1 MRCLKMKSFVF
12 ISPEEHF
19 AEVVKEAFDHRQVKS
34 QPHIQAYLVQLLKFY
49 LDSRNL
55 HGPVFEESSENPPET
70 FAEMYLQAIN
80 AETTKK
86 KELMRAVAE
95 RTLYLTGFFS
105 DSFQRKIV
113 DIDYYVEIGSAAY
126 SNLSSWTKQDTLA
139 TVYATFSKR
148 FQDYVE
154 VLNYVSEKSQIQADQ
169 NVLRLY
175 DRYLRTGSDLAREK
189 LTELGVVTLPKEQL
203 KLSKA

>member
-1 MRCLKMKSFVF
+1 MKSFVF

-19 AEVVKEAFDHRQVKS
+19 SEVVKEACTQRHVKT
-34 QPHIQAYLVQLLKFY
+34 QPQIEAYLVQLLKYY
-49 LDSRNL
+49 LDSKNL
-55 HGPVFEESSENPPET
+55 HRPPQEDSTEKPAQT
-70 FAEMYLQAIN
+70 FAEMYLQAVN
-80 AETTKK
+80 SETTKK
-86 KELMRAVAE
+86 KELMRTLAD
-95 RTLYLTGFFS
+95 RSLYLTGFFS
-105 DSFQRKIV
+105 DYFQRKIV

-126 SNLSSWTKQDTLA
+126 QNLSTLTKEDTLSL
-139 TVYATFSKR
+139 VYSTFSKR
-148 FQDYVE
+148 FYEYVE
-154 VLNYVSEKSQIQADQ
+154 VLNYISEKSLIQSDQ

>member
-1 MRCLKMKSFVF
+1 MKSFVF

-19 AEVVKEAFDHRQVKS
+19 AEVVKEACAQRQVKS
-34 QPHIQAYLVQLLKFY
+34 QPHIQAYLVQLLKYY

-55 HGPVFEESSENPPET
+55 HGPVVEENSREKPPQT

-80 AETTKK
+80 SEMTKK

-95 RTLYLTGFFS
+95 RSLYLTGFFS

-126 SNLSSWTKQDTLA
+126 SNLSSWTKEDTLA
-139 TVYATFSKR
+139 TVYKTFSKR
-148 FQDYVE
+148 FHDYVE
-154 VLNYVSEKSQIQADQ
+154 VLNYVSEKAQIQADQ

>member
-1 MRCLKMKSFVF
+1 MKSFVF

-19 AEVVKEAFDHRQVKS
+19 TEVVKEACAQRHVKT
-34 QPHIQAYLVQLLKFY
+34 QPHIEAYLVQLLKHY

-55 HGPVFEESSENPPET
+55 HQPMADDTVERPPQT

-80 AETTKK
+80 SETKK
-86 KELMRAVAE
+86 KELMRTLAD
-95 RTLYLTGFFS
+95 RSLYLTGFFS
-105 DSFQRKIV
+105 DYFQRKIV

-126 SNLSSWTKQDTLA
+126 QNLSTWTREDSLSA
-139 TVYATFSKR
+139 VYATFSKR
-148 FQDYVE
+148 FQEYVE
-154 VLNYVSEKSQIQADQ
+154 VLNYISEKSLIQSDQ

>member
-1 MRCLKMKSFVF
+1 MKSFVF

-19 AEVVKEAFDHRQVKS
+19 SEVVKEACAQRHVKT
-34 QPHIQAYLVQLLKFY
+34 QPQIEVYLVQLLKHY

-55 HGPVFEESSENPPET
+55 HHSIEQDSTEKPVET
-70 FAEMYLQAIN
+70 FAEMYLQAMN

-86 KELMRAVAE
+86 KEMMRTLADKS
-95 RTLYLTGFFS
+95 LYLTGFFS
-105 DSFQRKIV
+105 DYFQRKIV
-113 DIDYYVEIGSAAY
+113 DMDYYVEIGSAAY
-126 SNLSSWTKQDTLA
+126 HNLSSWTKEDTLSI
-139 TVYATFSKR
+139 VYSTFSKR
-148 FQDYVE
+148 FHEYVE
-154 VLNYVSEKSQIQADQ
+154 VLNYISEKSLIQSDQ

-189 LTELGVVTLPKEQL
+189 LTELGVITLPKEQL

>member
-1 MRCLKMKSFVF
+1 MKSFVF

-19 AEVVKEAFDHRQVKS
+19 TEVVKEACEQRKVKS
-34 QPHIQAYLVQLLKFY
+34 RPHIESYLVQLLKYY

-55 HGPVFEESSENPPET
+55 HGPVIEEGSFEKPPQT
-70 FAEMYLQAIN
+70 FAEMYLHAIN
-80 AETTKK
+80 SENTKK

-95 RTLYLTGFFS
+95 RSLYLTGFFS

-126 SNLSSWTKQDTLA
+126 SNLSSWTKEDTMA
-139 TVYATFSKR
+139 IVYKTFSKR
-148 FQDYVE
+148 FYDYVE
-154 VLNYVSEKSQIQADQ
+154 VLNYVSEKAQIQADQ

>member
-1 MRCLKMKSFVF
+1 MKSFVF

-19 AEVVKEAFDHRQVKS
+19 TEVVKEACVQRHVKS
-34 QPHIQAYLVQLLKFY
+34 QPHIEAYLVQLLKYY

-55 HGPVFEESSENPPET
+55 HGPVMEENSEKPVQT

-80 AETTKK
+80 SEMTKK
-86 KELMRAVAE
+86 KELMRAVAD
-95 RTLYLTGFFS
+95 RSLYLTGFFS

-113 DIDYYVEIGSAAY
+113 DIDYYVELGSAAY
-126 SNLSSWTKQDTLA
+126 SNLSSWTKQDSLA
-139 TVYATFSKR
+139 AVYSTISKR
-148 FQDYVE
+148 FHDYVE
-154 VLNYVSEKSQIQADQ
+154 VLNYVSEKAQIQGDQ

>member
-1 MRCLKMKSFVF
+1 MKSVVL

-19 AEVVKEAFDHRQVKS
+19 SEVVKEACVHHQVKS
-34 QPHIQAYLVQLLKFY
+34 QPHIEAYLVQLLKHY

-55 HGPVFEESSENPPET
+55 HGPSIDDFTEKPPET
-70 FAEMYLQAIN
+70 FAEMYLQAFNSDI
-80 AETTKK
+80 TKK
-86 KELMRAVAE
+86 KELMRMVAE

-126 SNLSSWTKQDTLA
+126 LNLSSWTKQDTLA
-139 TVYATFSKR
+139 TVYSTFSKK
-148 FQDYVE
+148 FHDYVE

-189 LTELGVVTLPKEQL
+189 LTELGVVTVPKEQL

>member
-1 MRCLKMKSFVF
+1 MKSFVF

-19 AEVVKEAFDHRQVKS
+19 AEVVKEACTQRQVKS
-34 QPHIQAYLVQLLKFY
+34 QPHIQAYLVQLLKYY

-55 HGPVFEESSENPPET
+55 HGPVVEENSSEKPPQT

-80 AETTKK
+80 SEMTKK

-95 RTLYLTGFFS
+95 RSLYLTGFFS

-113 DIDYYVEIGSAAY
+113 HIDYYVEIGSAAY
-126 SNLSSWTKQDTLA
+126 SNLSSWTKEDTLA
-139 TVYATFSKR
+139 TVYKTFSKR
-148 FQDYVE
+148 FHDYVE
-154 VLNYVSEKSQIQADQ
+154 VLNYVSEKAQIQADQ

>member
-1 MRCLKMKSFVF
+1 MKSFVF

-19 AEVVKEAFDHRQVKS
+19 SEVVKEACKQRHIKT
-34 QPHIQAYLVQLLKFY
+34 QPHIEVYLVQLLKHY
-49 LDSRNL
+49 LDSKNL
-55 HGPVFEESSENPPET
+55 HQPLSDSTTEKPPDT
-70 FAEMYLQAIN
+70 FAEMYLQAMN
-80 AETTKK
+80 SQEVTKK
-86 KELMRAVAE
+86 KELMRLVAD
-95 RTLYLTGFFS
+95 RALYLTGFFS

-126 SNLSSWTKQDTLA
+126 SNLSAWTKEDTLS
-139 TVYATFSKR
+139 VVFSTFSKR
-148 FQDYVE
+148 FQDFVE
-154 VLNYVSEKSQIQADQ
+154 VLNYISEKSLVQSDQ